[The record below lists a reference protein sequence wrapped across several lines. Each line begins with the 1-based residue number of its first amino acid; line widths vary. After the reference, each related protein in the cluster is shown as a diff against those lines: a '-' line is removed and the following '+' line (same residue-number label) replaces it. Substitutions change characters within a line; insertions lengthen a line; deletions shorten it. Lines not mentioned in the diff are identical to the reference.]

1 MAKSSVVLVLM
12 LLSGACDANDQR
24 TSGATVP
31 GTTVAS
37 AALPVCGDDEHLVVD
52 GVNPA
57 ACAGHESEPTGP
69 TVSLDPDDSAIQLA
83 LDLVDEPRVFADIII
98 GTSSKI
104 VAVDDVRFKL
114 DDSDAQGATI
124 TVAVTS
130 SATTDTERDNV
141 AWAVSFAV
149 ADFWGPRGGFRN
161 EAGEVRT
168 AMTLVVDSIRYI
180 ASMELMIRLFDFT
193 VTKPEFLQATRQ
205 P

>member
-1 MAKSSVVLVLM
+1 M
-12 LLSGACDANDQR
+12 GAYETQ
-24 TSGATVP
+24 G
-31 GTTVAS
+31 
-37 AALPVCGDDEHLVVD
+37 
-52 GVNPA
+52 
-57 ACAGHESEPTGP
+57 
-69 TVSLDPDDSAIQLA
+69 
-83 LDLVDEPRVFADIII
+83 
-98 GTSSKI
+98 
-104 VAVDDVRFKL
+104 FKL

-168 AMTLVVDSIRYI
+168 AMTHVVDSIRYI